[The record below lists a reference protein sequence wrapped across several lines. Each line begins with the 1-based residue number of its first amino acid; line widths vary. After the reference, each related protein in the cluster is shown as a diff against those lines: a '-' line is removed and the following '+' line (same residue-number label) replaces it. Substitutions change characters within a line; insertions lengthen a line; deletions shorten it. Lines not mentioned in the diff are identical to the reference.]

1 MLLIWIML
9 VVILSIV
16 VARSTD
22 SASSGNLLAFL
33 FTRVENTAVM
43 PVLPAVSTPS
53 PAPVPEP
60 AAEPQV
66 PAEPQQKTQEWQPLS
81 EGKTAGKGVLESPEL
96 RTLDDGSLELTLSCN
111 GTPGDFSLYHPT
123 NVPALSVD
131 LQGAWGSHVSLDQKI
146 AGSCLYRIQIATHPT
161 WMRISGIARDNSA
174 ALSAR
179 VEYSSRAGKIRIV
192 FSSGT

>member
-1 MLLIWIML
+1 MLVVWLVL

-16 VARSTD
+16 VARSTN

-33 FTRVENTAVM
+33 FTRVENTVLM
-43 PVLPAVSTPS
+43 PVLPAVSTPA
-53 PAPVPEP
+53 PAPAPEP

-66 PAEPQQKTQEWQPLS
+66 PAEPQPAPQEWLPLS
-81 EGKTAGKGVLESPEL
+81 EGKTAGKGVLSRPEL
-96 RTLDDGSLELTLSCN
+96 RTLDDGSLELTLSCD
-111 GTPGDFSLYHPT
+111 GTPGDFSLYRPT

-146 AGSCLYRIQIATHPT
+146 AESCLYRIQIATHPT
-161 WMRISGIARDNSA
+161 WMRISGIARDNNA
-174 ALSAR
+174 PLSAK

-192 FSSGT
+192 FSSGS